1 MQFEPNAFQG
11 RTAFVTGGGTGLG
24 LAVSRKLGG
33 LGARVAVASR
43 DVTHHRELLDL
54 GQREGFA
61 VLSLAMDVRRPDEV
75 RTAMRA
81 TADRFGGLDV
91 LVNNAAGN
99 FVRPAL
105 RLAPKAF
112 STVIDI
118 ALNGVFTCSREAA
131 RLMKTGGAIVNVS
144 APYAATGKPG
154 VVHSACAKAGVE
166 SMTRTLAAEWAPLG
180 IRVNAV
186 SPGPFESV
194 GAADRLWPSPEVEEA
209 VRRQIPLGRF
219 GTAEEVAD
227 LIAWLASDG
236 AGWVTGAVW
245 LIDGG
250 WSMPSG
256 FVPGVARL
264 DRRRRGTAADGAP
277 GEVGGGGGGGREDDD
292 ASA

>member
-1 MQFEPNAFQG
+1 MRLEPNAFRD

-24 LAVSRKLGG
+24 LAVSRRLGA

-43 DVTHHRELLDL
+43 DVTHHEELLAI
-54 GQREGFA
+54 GRREGFA
-61 VLSLAMDVRRPDEV
+61 VLSLAMDVRRPDQV

-81 TADRFGGLDV
+81 TAERFGGVDV

-99 FVRPAL
+99 FVRPAI

-131 RLMKTGGAIVNVS
+131 RLMKPGGAIVNVS
-144 APYAATGKPG
+144 APYASTGKPG

-166 SMTRTLAAEWAPLG
+166 AMTRTLAAEWASLG
-180 IRVNAV
+180 LRVNAV
-186 SPGPFESV
+186 SPGPFQST

-219 GTAEEVAD
+219 GTADEVAD
-227 LIAWLASDG
+227 LIAWLASDA

-250 WSMPSG
+250 WSLPPG
-256 FVPGVARL
+256 FVPGFERL
-264 DRRRRGTAADGAP
+264 ERRRRARGADAGAD
-277 GEVGGGGGGGREDDD
+277 GGGGGGEDAGADEP
-292 ASA
+292 A